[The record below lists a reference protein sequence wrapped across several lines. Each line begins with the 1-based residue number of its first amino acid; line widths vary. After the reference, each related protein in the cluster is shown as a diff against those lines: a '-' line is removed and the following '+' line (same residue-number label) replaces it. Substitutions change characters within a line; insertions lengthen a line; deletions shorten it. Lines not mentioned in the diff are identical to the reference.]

1 MFNDFKKLTDVKKN
15 VTTADL
21 ESLII
26 ESAAK
31 IRVVSGNIETPS
43 AKVVIKDS
51 KGNLLEAEQT
61 GNGPVDAVFKAI
73 NSVIKETE
81 NLTLYKYSVSAVT
94 EEKKLY
100 TGIGTHT
107 DIITSSAIAY
117 IDAINK
123 AIAAN
128 ARAQKN

>member
-1 MFNDFKKLTDVKKN
+1 

-26 ESAAK
+26 ESAAKAVEEAYVLEK

-94 EEKKLY
+94 EEMESLVKFL
-100 TGIGTHT
+100 
-107 DIITSSAIAY
+107 
-117 IDAINK
+117 
-123 AIAAN
+123 
-128 ARAQKN
+128 

>member
-1 MFNDFKKLTDVKKN
+1 
-15 VTTADL
+15 
-21 ESLII
+21 
-26 ESAAK
+26 
-31 IRVVSGNIETPS
+31 
-43 AKVVIKDS
+43 
-51 KGNLLEAEQT
+51 LLEAEQT

-94 EEKKLY
+94 EEMESLGEVSVTLREKEKLY